1 MKQLVIIGAG
11 GMGRTFLSWI
21 KESKGYGTEFEIK
34 GFIDDNIKALESFD
48 DYPPIIGMITGYDPG
63 EDDVFICAVGGKSRI
78 ECIDKI
84 LMKHGKFINIIHNT
98 ARIDSHARI
107 GIGNTIGPYVSIGAD
122 AKVGDFNL
130 IQNFAIIGHD
140 VVIGNGNRL
149 DTRVLCVANVII
161 GNGATVH
168 SSSVIGYGVTVE
180 DNSTVGACSFVI
192 RRVKSGTTVFG
203 NTAKKI

>member
-1 MKQLVIIGAG
+1 MRKNLTIALSLMLALTPVCSDFSASAKMSPESYKLYQDSNVLIDILNNDGLISGGSAANNAG
-11 GMGRTFLSWI
+11 I
-21 KESKGYGTEFEIK
+21 KNAQAIYTINN
-34 GFIDDNIKALESFD
+34 D
-48 DYPPIIGMITGYDPG
+48 GMITGYDPG

-130 IQNFAIIGHD
+130 IQNFAII
-140 VVIGNGNRL
+140 
-149 DTRVLCVANVII
+149 
-161 GNGATVH
+161 
-168 SSSVIGYGVTVE
+168 SPP
-180 DNSTVGACSFVI
+180 
-192 RRVKSGTTVFG
+192 
-203 NTAKKI
+203 